1 MSINLIEKVQQN
13 LGYAALK
20 KIDPNEQQLSNDEVS
35 PKDKLANVALPAVL
49 TGLYKFVQTDKG
61 AETVLTGN
69 ESTDWEQIIFE
80 DHKAEV
86 MEKLSAF
93 THMDGNETAAELN
106 VIANEAIHITKQQ
119 LPEKA
124 TLKDVKN
131 FFSNQRNNIL
141 TYLPAALNMGE
152 LMHDNTLDDKTNKM
166 EGPISSLVKIIG
178 NAFSNP
184 VTEEE
189 VKAKE

>member
-13 LGYAALK
+13 LGFTALK
-20 KIDPNEQQLSNDEVS
+20 KIDPNEQQLSNDQAS
-35 PKDKLANVALPAVL
+35 PKDRFGQVALPAVL

-61 AETVLTGN
+61 AETVLEGN
-69 ESTDWEQIIFE
+69 DATDWEQIIFE

-93 THMDGNETAAELN
+93 TSMGGNETAAELN
-106 VIANEAIHITKQQ
+106 VIANEAIRTTKQH
-119 LPEKA
+119 LTEKA
-124 TLKDVKN
+124 TIKDVKQ

-166 EGPISSLVKIIG
+166 EGPISSLIRNIG

-184 VTEEE
+184 VTEDE
-189 VKAKE
+189 VKNKE